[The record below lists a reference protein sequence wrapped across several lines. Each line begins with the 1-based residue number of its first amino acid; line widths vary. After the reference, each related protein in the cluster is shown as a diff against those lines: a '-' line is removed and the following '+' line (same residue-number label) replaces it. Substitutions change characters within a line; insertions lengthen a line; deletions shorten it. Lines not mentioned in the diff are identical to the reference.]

1 MLQKL
6 IIRGASTLF
15 LLILFFTIS
24 HGTSVAG
31 SNSDVMQVPAIDGVI
46 SPDEYSSSK
55 SLAGGNYQLFWEVI
69 DSTSISIG
77 ILGKTTGWI
86 AIGFDPTSQMLDAD
100 IIFGW
105 IESNGTVVIFDAFS
119 TNPTGG
125 PHPPDTDLGG
135 SYDILDYNG
144 SEDATSTTIE
154 FSRLFSTGD
163 QDYDNDIPTE
173 GDIDIIWAFGTS
185 DSFSQYHGG
194 ARGTTTMTISSAQQT
209 TSTDTTT
216 ETTATKTKTSAT
228 TTIGT
233 APGFQI
239 FILLIG
245 LTSIVLIYQRSR

>member
-6 IIRGASTLF
+6 MIRGASTLF
-15 LLILFFTIS
+15 LLTLFFIIPHVTTI
-24 HGTSVAG
+24 AG
-31 SNSDVMQVPAIDGVI
+31 SNSDIMQIPKIDGII

-55 SLAGGNYQLFWEVI
+55 SLNGGNYQLFWEVI

-77 ILGKTTGWI
+77 ILGKTTGWV

-100 IIFGW
+100 IIFAW
-105 IESNGTVVIFDAFS
+105 VESNGTVVIFDAFS

-144 SEDATSTTIE
+144 SENATSTTIE
-154 FSRLFSTGD
+154 FSRLFSTND

-173 GDIDIIWAFGTS
+173 GDLDIIWAFGTS

-194 ARGTTTMTISSAQQT
+194 GRGTTTMTISSAQQT

-216 ETTATKTKTSAT
+216 ETTTAQTSAT
-228 TTIGT
+228 TTTSI
-233 APGFQI
+233 AAGFQG

-245 LTSIVLIYQRSR
+245 LASIVVIYQRKR